1 MLINEVCRLT
11 GLTKKAISYYEQ
23 QSLIKPIRGTNRYR
37 EYSQNDVKLL
47 NEISLYRSLDIS
59 ISDIKKIINNED
71 KIESIKKVILED
83 KNKKELQLKRYKKFL
98 QNINDDNFSE
108 NDIGA
113 KIKKD
118 LIKDNMD
125 YKEEDNISINLE
137 NTKKALGICLKY
149 INKIGKLDELLIITQ
164 YSVNKLIELLDGGI
178 MTPILASYIMDSINI
193 DIQVLVGA
201 RKLTDLEKELLYLR
215 KGR

>member
-11 GLTKKAISYYEQ
+11 GLTKKAISCYEEQ
-23 QSLIKPIRGTNRYR
+23 GLIKPIRGTNRYR

-83 KNKKELQLKRYKKFL
+83 KNKKELQLKRYKDFL
-98 QNINDDNFSE
+98 QKINDDNFSE

-118 LIKDNMD
+118 LIKNNMD

-201 RKLTDLEKELLYLR
+201 RKLTELEKVLLYVE
-215 KGR
+215 K